1 MSLFLDIQKSLSN
14 FKLDMQISAGSETLA
29 LLGESGCGK
38 SMTLKCIAGV
48 ETPDS
53 GKIVVNNV
61 VFFDKSSTKHA
72 RINLS
77 PQRRKTALLFQ
88 NYMLFPN
95 LTVSQNVSAGI
106 DSSIPS
112 DRRDEI
118 IKAQLAKFSIEQ
130 YADAYPG
137 QLSGGQQ
144 QRVALARM
152 LSADPKILMLDEPLS
167 ALDSHL
173 KGVLEQRLSFMF
185 DDYENTILYVS
196 HDIDEAM
203 RLCDRIAVVDHG
215 QICEECSS
223 QELVNKPTS
232 LAGLKLSGCK
242 NIAIATKVSDNV
254 VHLNNWNIDV
264 TCNGPIS
271 DDVKY
276 FGVRAF
282 HLELV
287 REPGL
292 NCYKMKVVHATE
304 SRFERAYVL
313 QFAENGCDSESF
325 VNESSDYFEHY
336 LYWRLS
342 ILDNEKCEIPK
353 VGDEIY
359 IRIPARYV
367 YLINK

>member
-1 MSLFLDIQKSLSN
+1 MSLFLDIHKKLSTYD
-14 FKLDMQISAGSETLA
+14 LDMRLSAESETIA

-53 GKIVVNNV
+53 GKIVVNDV
-61 VFFDKSSTKHA
+61 VFFDKSTTKHA

-77 PQRRKTALLFQ
+77 PQKRKTALLFQ

-106 DSSIPS
+106 DSSVS
-112 DRRDEI
+112 ADRRDEI
-118 IKAQLAKFSIEQ
+118 IRVQLKKFSIEQ
-130 YADAYPG
+130 FADTYPG
-137 QLSGGQQ
+137 RLSGGQQ

-152 LSADPKILMLDEPLS
+152 LAADPKILMLDEPLS

-185 DDYENTILYVS
+185 DEYENTILYVS

-203 RLCDRIAVVDHG
+203 RLCEKIAVVDKG
-215 QICEECSS
+215 QIAEECTSR
-223 QELVNKPTS
+223 QLVDKPTS

-242 NIAIATKVSDNV
+242 NIADATKAGEEIVY
-254 VHLNNWNIDV
+254 LPNWNIDV
-264 TCNGPIS
+264 ACSSLVP

-276 FGVRAF
+276 FGVRAS
-282 HLELV
+282 HLKLV
-287 REPGL
+287 NEPGL
-292 NCYKMKVVHATE
+292 NCYKMKVVHATD

-313 QFAENGCDSESF
+313 QFAENESESASF
-325 VNESSDYFEHY
+325 LSEPSDYFEHC

-342 ILDNEKCEIPK
+342 LLNEDIESLPQ

-359 IRIPARYV
+359 IRIPQECV